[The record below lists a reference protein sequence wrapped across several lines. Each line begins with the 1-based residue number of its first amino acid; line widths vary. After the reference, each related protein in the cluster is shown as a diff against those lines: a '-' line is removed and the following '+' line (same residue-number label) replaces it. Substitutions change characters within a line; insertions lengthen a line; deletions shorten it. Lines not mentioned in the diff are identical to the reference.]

1 MKLQD
6 IENNPLIR
14 IKKENDY
21 AIAKYSRK
29 CFYNNT
35 WDTASLNSRGH
46 IYDINTGELIAR
58 TFSKIFNYGENR
70 TGFLTEGPYFVQ
82 LKINGFMGAVTNH
95 KGTLIYSTTGSTIS
109 DYAKWVQ
116 REVEKVDGLAESF
129 LPGYTY
135 LFEVCIPEDP
145 HIIVE
150 KYGLHFLCR
159 IDIANDMYY
168 SFPHEMSKFKF
179 FVPYKFYMTKE
190 EVLLLKN
197 HPMIEGFVVWER
209 INNQHS
215 RPSFKI
221 KTNDYLV
228 LKFLARGTPE
238 KKAKIFDNKINSFV
252 VFDDEEMIPFVDFIR
267 NNLTKDQFINM
278 PEQDV
283 LKLLRE
289 IKNDTISVHVA
300 D

>member
-29 CFYNNT
+29 CFFNNT

-46 IYDINTGELIAR
+46 IYDVTTGELIVR

-82 LKINGFMGAVTNH
+82 LKINGFMGAVTNY
-95 KGTLIYSTTGSTIS
+95 KGTLIYSTTVSTTS

-116 REVEKVDGLAESF
+116 REVEKVEGLAESF

-145 HIIVE
+145 HIVVE

-159 IDIANDMYY
+159 IDIANNLYY

-179 FVPYKFYMTKE
+179 FVPYSFHMTKE
-190 EVLLLKN
+190 EILALKN
-197 HPMIEGFVVWER
+197 EPMIEGFVVWER
-209 INNQHS
+209 INGEPA

-228 LKFLARGTPE
+228 LKFLARGTSE
-238 KKAKIFDNKINSFV
+238 KKAKIFDDKINSFV
-252 VFDDEEMIPFVDFIR
+252 VFDDEEMIPFVEFIR
-267 NNLTKDQFINM
+267 KNLTKEEFMNM
-278 PEQDV
+278 SEQDI
-283 LKLLRE
+283 LSLLRE
-289 IKNDTISVHVA
+289 IRSDKPSIHVT